1 MAFAD
6 PRVQIKSSS
15 TFRRNKCPLLYQN
28 LRKALKAELEKDLKD
43 VNGVGLTTDGWT
55 SRNNDPYQS
64 LTLHYINKD
73 FNLKR

>member
-1 MAFAD
+1 
-6 PRVQIKSSS
+6 
-15 TFRRNKCPLLYQN
+15 